1 MKRSEKYEGSIRERG
16 GRIELRVRIDGKQY
30 SFYGRS
36 EAEARKKLREFR
48 KSIKL
53 NEENIKYSE
62 EYLSGYIEN
71 WLTMSKFGKIK
82 DSSYD
87 ILERVFNN
95 QIRYSE
101 VGQKKMKDIT
111 IDDMQA
117 FIDDIA
123 KNYSI
128 SIVKKVMEI
137 LKPSIKKAVIEQK
150 MRFNPLDFVVMPKKN
165 IIIGM
170 EDEEKEQMYTTE
182 EIEKI
187 TEVCMSFYGTNTRNT
202 KRYRYAPA
210 YILLLNTG
218 MRVGELAALSWKD
231 VDYDRKIIRISKTVS
246 TIMNRNRFES
256 DNKKVN
262 VITTTKTKKSN
273 RVIPMNETALL
284 VLKELEKR
292 QKEMGIKS
300 DYVIAAKEGNP
311 MLVRVLEQTFS
322 RICEE
327 NFIEYKGVHALRHT
341 FGSVLVKKGV
351 DIKVIS
357 EMLGHSTVQ
366 FTYDRY
372 IHVINEMK
380 AEAVNLIHVSDVKRY
395 VGVV

>member
-1 MKRSEKYEGSIRERG
+1 MKEGSIRERG

-150 MRFNPLDFVVMPKKN
+150 N

-273 RVIPMNETALL
+273 RVIPMNETALF

>member
-1 MKRSEKYEGSIRERG
+1 
-16 GRIELRVRIDGKQY
+16 
-30 SFYGRS
+30 
-36 EAEARKKLREFR
+36 
-48 KSIKL
+48 
-53 NEENIKYSE
+53 
-62 EYLSGYIEN
+62 
-71 WLTMSKFGKIK
+71 MSKFGKIK

>member
-1 MKRSEKYEGSIRERG
+1 MKEGSIRERG
-16 GRIELRVRIDGKQY
+16 GRIELRIRINGKQY
-30 SFYGRS
+30 SFYGKN

-48 KSIKL
+48 KTIKTY
-53 NEENIKYSE
+53 EENIKYSE

-71 WLTMSKFGKIK
+71 WLAMSKFGKIK

-95 QIRYSE
+95 QIRCSDI
-101 VGQKKMKDIT
+101 GKKKMKDIT
-111 IDDMQA
+111 IDDMQI

-123 KNYSI
+123 KNYSV

-150 MRFNPLDFVVMPKKN
+150 MRFNPLDFVVMPKKS

-218 MRVGELAALSWKD
+218 IRVGELAALTWKD

-246 TIMNRNRFES
+246 TIINRDRFES

-292 QKEMGIKS
+292 QKEMDITS
-300 DYVIAAKEGNP
+300 DYVIATKEGNP

-322 RICEE
+322 RICKE
-327 NFIEYKGVHALRHT
+327 NLIGYKGVHALRHT

-357 EMLGHSTVQ
+357 EILGHSTVQ

>member
-1 MKRSEKYEGSIRERG
+1 MKEGSIRERG

-231 VDYDRKIIRISKTVS
+231 VDYDRKIIRID
-246 TIMNRNRFES
+246 R
-256 DNKKVN
+256 
-262 VITTTKTKKSN
+262 KS
-273 RVIPMNETALL
+273 
-284 VLKELEKR
+284 
-292 QKEMGIKS
+292 
-300 DYVIAAKEGNP
+300 
-311 MLVRVLEQTFS
+311 
-322 RICEE
+322 
-327 NFIEYKGVHALRHT
+327 
-341 FGSVLVKKGV
+341 
-351 DIKVIS
+351 
-357 EMLGHSTVQ
+357 
-366 FTYDRY
+366 
-372 IHVINEMK
+372 
-380 AEAVNLIHVSDVKRY
+380 
-395 VGVV
+395 VV

>member
-1 MKRSEKYEGSIRERG
+1 MLFRS
-16 GRIELRVRIDGKQY
+16 
-30 SFYGRS
+30 
-36 EAEARKKLREFR
+36 
-48 KSIKL
+48 
-53 NEENIKYSE
+53 
-62 EYLSGYIEN
+62 
-71 WLTMSKFGKIK
+71 
-82 DSSYD
+82 
-87 ILERVFNN
+87 
-95 QIRYSE
+95 
-101 VGQKKMKDIT
+101 KDIT

-284 VLKELEKR
+284 VLKDIEKR
-292 QKEMGIKS
+292 QKEKGIK
-300 DYVIAAKEGNP
+300 KN
-311 MLVRVLEQTFS
+311 
-322 RICEE
+322 
-327 NFIEYKGVHALRHT
+327 
-341 FGSVLVKKGV
+341 
-351 DIKVIS
+351 
-357 EMLGHSTVQ
+357 
-366 FTYDRY
+366 Y
-372 IHVINEMK
+372 I
-380 AEAVNLIHVSDVKRY
+380 
-395 VGVV
+395 VGGWVWVG

>member
-1 MKRSEKYEGSIRERG
+1 MKEGSIRERG

-150 MRFNPLDFVVMPKKN
+150 MRFNLLDFVVMPKKN

-341 FGSVLVKKGV
+341 FGSVLVKKMV

-357 EMLGHSTVQ
+357 EILGHSTVQ